1 MQRCRNY
8 RVRESECADKA
19 DTDAATWL
27 QRESVNLRRV
37 ALMLDSAGVWMEVVL
52 TRSERPAQP

>member
-1 MQRCRNY
+1 M
-8 RVRESECADKA
+8 RESECADKA